1 MLWLAYRNLFQN
13 KARLVVSVGGVALAL
28 MLILALDAIFAGVER
43 QITAYINNAGADV
56 FVSQSGVLNLHMAS
70 SALPADAVEQVE
82 AVPGVQS
89 ATPILYLTNMVVIG
103 QERNLAYIIGLP
115 PDAAAGA
122 PWQVIAGKALPGP
135 GEAVVDRNVARKSGV
150 GIGDTVRIL
159 GSDLRISGLSE
170 GTASLVNSIAFV
182 AFEDFARFRGDS
194 STVSFILVTVT
205 PGESPATVAAR
216 IEAKVFGVTAQATP
230 AFAGQERRVVK
241 DMGTDIIGVM
251 NVVGFLIGMAVMAL
265 TVYTATLARRAEYGV
280 LKALGAHN
288 LRLYETVLAQ
298 AFYSV
303 LLGLALGLAFTY
315 VLSALAPRL
324 EIGLALEMSGGSV
337 AKVTALSLVIA
348 GLAGILPVVDLARL
362 DPATVFR
369 GGRVR

>member
-1 MLWLAYRNLFQN
+1 
-13 KARLVVSVGGVALAL
+13 
-28 MLILALDAIFAGVER
+28 
-43 QITAYINNAGADV
+43 
-56 FVSQSGVLNLHMAS
+56 
-70 SALPADAVEQVE
+70 
-82 AVPGVQS
+82 
-89 ATPILYLTNMVVIG
+89 
-103 QERNLAYIIGLP
+103 
-115 PDAAAGA
+115 
-122 PWQVIAGKALPGP
+122 
-135 GEAVVDRNVARKSGV
+135 
-150 GIGDTVRIL
+150 
-159 GSDLRISGLSE
+159 
-170 GTASLVNSIAFV
+170 
-182 AFEDFARFRGDS
+182 
-194 STVSFILVTVT
+194 
-205 PGESPATVAAR
+205 
-216 IEAKVFGVTAQATP
+216 
-230 AFAGQERRVVK
+230 
-241 DMGTDIIGVM
+241 
-251 NVVGFLIGMAVMAL
+251 MAVMAL